1 MNDVF
6 PARLKR
12 MLHAKEMSQYRL
24 AALTD
29 ISYAS
34 VNAYTLGY
42 REPCMGNLIRIA
54 NCLDTSIDYL
64 CGRTDELPDWYE
76 KQAGEAFEAV
86 RDMIDPEGFKEWIH
100 GQVCRA

>member
-12 MLHAKEMSQYRL
+12 MLHAKEMSQHRL

-34 VNAYTLGY
+34 VNSYTLGY

-54 NCLDTSIDYL
+54 NCLDASIDYL

-76 KQAGEAFEAV
+76 KRAGEAFETV
-86 RDMIDPEGFKEWIH
+86 KGMIDPEGFKEWMH
-100 GQVCRA
+100 GQVGRA